1 MNINKNARL
10 KDTRSTW

>member
-10 KDTRSTW
+10 QDTRSTW